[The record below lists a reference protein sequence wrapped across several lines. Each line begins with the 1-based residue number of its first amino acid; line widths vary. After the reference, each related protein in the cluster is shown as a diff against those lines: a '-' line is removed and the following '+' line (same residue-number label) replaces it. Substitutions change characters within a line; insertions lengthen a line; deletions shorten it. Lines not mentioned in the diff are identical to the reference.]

1 MMGYPVSKEDLE
13 KEIKY
18 REGIYKILANTS
30 AQQTAEIVKQH
41 IETLKARLKALEVE
55 K

>member
-30 AQQTAEIVKQH
+30 AQDTARIVQQH
-41 IETLKARLKALEVE
+41 IETLKAQLKALED
-55 K
+55 KK